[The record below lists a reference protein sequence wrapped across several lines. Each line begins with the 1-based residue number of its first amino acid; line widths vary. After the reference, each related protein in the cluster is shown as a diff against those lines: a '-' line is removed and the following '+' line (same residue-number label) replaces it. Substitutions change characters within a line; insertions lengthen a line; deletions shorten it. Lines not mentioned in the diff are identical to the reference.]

1 VTLSPGSAKVHSR
14 RPPERVAEEVYTMD
28 RAKQAWQWLRSS
40 AAKMW
45 QRAHPKIKVASL
57 LKKAKPR
64 QSDDLIST
72 LAILI
77 GTAAFGLWQQSIAA
91 ALFAG
96 VGLFLLAGIYNN
108 TEWML
113 AVLRRSEDGPHF
125 ADVNARAPA
134 EPTTENSGA
143 LNQAIG
149 CLRPWLANEV
159 SLTEENAKECCSVLL
174 DSVAGRVRSATNN
187 F

>member
-1 VTLSPGSAKVHSR
+1 MH
-14 RPPERVAEEVYTMD
+14 RVK
-28 RAKQAWQWLRSS
+28 RAWQWLRSS
-40 AAKMW
+40 AVKMW
-45 QRAHPKIKVASL
+45 QQAHPNIKVASL

-64 QSDDLIST
+64 QSDLIPT
-72 LAILI
+72 LAILM
-77 GTAAFGLWQQSIAA
+77 GMAAFGLWQRSFAA

-108 TEWML
+108 TERML
-113 AVLRRSEDGPHF
+113 AVFRRSEDGPHF
-125 ADVNARAPA
+125 TAVNASTLA
-134 EPTTENSGA
+134 EPTTENSSA

-159 SLTEENAKECCSVLL
+159 SLTEENAKESCAVLL
-174 DSVAGRVRSATNN
+174 ESVAGRARSATNN

>member
-1 VTLSPGSAKVHSR
+1 MH
-14 RPPERVAEEVYTMD
+14 RV
-28 RAKQAWQWLRSS
+28 KHAWQWLRSL

-45 QRAHPKIKVASL
+45 QQAHPNIKVASL
-57 LKKAKPR
+57 LKKAKPQ
-64 QSDDLIST
+64 QSDLIPT
-72 LAILI
+72 LAILM
-77 GTAAFGLWQQSIAA
+77 GMAALGFWQQSFAA

-108 TEWML
+108 TERML
-113 AVLRRSEDGPHF
+113 AVLRPSEDGPHF
-125 ADVNARAPA
+125 RAVNASTLA
-134 EPTTENSGA
+134 EPTTEDSGA

-159 SLTEENAKECCSVLL
+159 SLTEENAKESCAVLL
-174 DSVAGRVRSATNN
+174 ESVAGRARSATNN

>member
-1 VTLSPGSAKVHSR
+1 MH
-14 RPPERVAEEVYTMD
+14 
-28 RAKQAWQWLRSS
+28 RAKQAWQWLRLS
-40 AAKMW
+40 ASKMW
-45 QRAHPKIKVASL
+45 QQTRPKTEIASL

-64 QSDDLIST
+64 QADLIPP

-77 GTAAFGLWQQSIAA
+77 GAMAFGLWRQSFAA

-108 TEWML
+108 TGRML
-113 AVLRRSEDGPHF
+113 AVLRRWEDEPHF
-125 ADVNARAPA
+125 GDVNARALA
-134 EPTTENSGA
+134 EPTSENTGA

-159 SLTEENAKECCSVLL
+159 SLTEENAKECCAVLL
-174 DSVAGRVRSATNN
+174 DSVAGRARSATNN